1 MYIAFGYSS
10 GQNSVVIGFVR
21 IAFHMAMSP
30 QQESLAVEQI
40 AFRYSIG
47 LDAGRV
53 EDMNMTDIV
62 ESSGV
67 GCRKAAGAGSG
78 KAVARIASGTRT
90 ADSEESGV

>member
-1 MYIAFGYSS
+1 
-10 GQNSVVIGFVR
+10 
-21 IAFHMAMSP
+21 
-30 QQESLAVEQI
+30 
-40 AFRYSIG
+40 
-47 LDAGRV
+47 
-53 EDMNMTDIV
+53 MTDIV